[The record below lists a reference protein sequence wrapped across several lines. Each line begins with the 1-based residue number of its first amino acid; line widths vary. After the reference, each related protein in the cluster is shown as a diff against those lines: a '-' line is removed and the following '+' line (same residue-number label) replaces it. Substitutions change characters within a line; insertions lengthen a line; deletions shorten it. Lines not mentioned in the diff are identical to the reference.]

1 MSAQN
6 QYRSPICVLFLPRPV
21 IWNVVLLE
29 LLSNMIRR
37 WNVGSTVA
45 GDRMS
50 AGVKGQT

>member
-1 MSAQN
+1 MSIRTW
-6 QYRSPICVLFLPRPV
+6 YRFPMYVLFLPWSV
-21 IWNVVLLE
+21 IRNVVLLE